1 MTNLN
6 ALNVFAKDVFAVQV
20 LWFARVLTEN
30 SQRELSA
37 MRQKEK

>member
-6 ALNVFAKDVFAVQV
+6 ALNVFVKDVFAVQV

-30 SQRELSA
+30 SQSA